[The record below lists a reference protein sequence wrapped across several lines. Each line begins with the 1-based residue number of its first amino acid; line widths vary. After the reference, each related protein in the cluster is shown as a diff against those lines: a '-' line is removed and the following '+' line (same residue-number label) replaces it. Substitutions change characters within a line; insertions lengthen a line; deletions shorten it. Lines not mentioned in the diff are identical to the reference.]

1 MSSASELPL
10 PARRARRDWLADAV
24 IFAVCGFLGLVAL
37 GLAQEYDEVPA
48 WLEAIDPILGLVAC
62 LALWWRRR
70 FPLSVALLAV
80 PLLALASSALP
91 AGLVIVL
98 SLALRVAWQRAL
110 VVLGLYVVTVVSVG
124 VLLVGGEGAWTSV
137 ALALSMLLAAFAGGS
152 AMRNRRLL
160 FQRLRADAERERAD
174 HARRLADARRAEREA
189 IAREMH
195 DVLAHRVSLLSVHA
209 GALAYRSR
217 RAEEG
222 AGPALSGAEVAESAE
237 IIRGN
242 AHAAVDELQEVLH
255 LLRAESDVAEPA
267 SLLPRIEDID
277 GLLADAAAAG
287 QEITLRSELDVGA
300 TGDLRPQLHRTA
312 YRAVQEGLTNARK
325 HAPGTPVT
333 VRLTGA
339 PGSGLTVQV
348 TNPTAVGP
356 GPAIPG
362 LGAGLTGLAERVRL
376 DGGTLEHTA
385 ADGTFTL
392 RARLPW
398 PAR

>member
-1 MSSASELPL
+1 MSSASEPPF
-10 PARRARRDWLADAV
+10 PARRARSDWLADAV
-24 IFAVCGFLGLVAL
+24 IFAGCGFLGLVAL
-37 GLAQEYDEVPA
+37 GLAQEHDAMPT
-48 WLEAIDPILGLVAC
+48 WLEAIDPLLGLVAC

-70 FPLSVALLAV
+70 FPLAVALLAI

-98 SLALRVAWQRAL
+98 SLALRVPWQRAL
-110 VVLGLYVVTVVSVG
+110 QLLGLYVVTVVSVE
-124 VLLVGGEGAWTSV
+124 VLLVGGEDSWTNV
-137 ALALSMLLAAFAGGS
+137 ALALATLLAAFAWGS

-195 DVLAHRVSLLSVHA
+195 DVLAHRVSLLSGHA
-209 GALAYRSR
+209 GALAYRTR

-222 AGPALSGAEVAESAE
+222 AGPGLSGAEVAESAE

-255 LLRAESDVAEPA
+255 LLRAESDVAEPT

-277 GLLADAAAAG
+277 DLVAAAAAAG
-287 QEITLRSELDVGA
+287 QEIVFRSELDAGA

-312 YRAVQEGLTNARK
+312 YRTVQEGLTNARK
-325 HAPGTPVT
+325 HAPGIPVT
-333 VRLTGA
+333 VCLTGA

-356 GPAIPG
+356 SAGIPG
-362 LGAGLTGLAERVRL
+362 IGAGLSGLAERVRL
-376 DGGTLEHTA
+376 DGGILEHA
-385 ADGTFTL
+385 SVDGAFRL